1 MVASLQISLSLWA
14 FEVREQTA
22 PLLQWLL
29 VERATLA
36 GNIVRVQ
43 ERACAV
49 DRELET
55 AQMRLTQ
62 LQNEVALLQK
72 HKMKLH
78 QLLANEQ
85 ERLAAMDIA
94 TGVAYNDQV
103 APDALGTIRAHAV
116 EYEKRGNLKSFLAS
130 VLRNSAPTPL
140 NTHILLDM
148 TVEHFGLDLV
158 GKAERTAFKANT
170 LKRTL
175 YRLKQEGLV
184 EAIPA
189 STQTGVGLW
198 RWKTSLPPLPELPL
212 RMAA

>member
-1 MVASLQISLSLWA
+1 
-14 FEVREQTA
+14 
-22 PLLQWLL
+22 LLKWLL

-55 AQMRLTQ
+55 AQKRLTQ
-62 LQNEVALLQK
+62 LQNEVAQLQMY
-72 HKMKLH
+72 KMQLH
-78 QLLANEQ
+78 QFLASKN
-85 ERLAAMDIA
+85 ERLSAMDTA

-130 VLRNSAPTPL
+130 VLRDSAPTPL

-148 TVEHFGLDLV
+148 TVEHFGLYFV
-158 GKAERTAFKANT
+158 AKAERATFKANT

-175 YRLKQEGLV
+175 YQLKKEGLV

-189 STQTGVGLW
+189 STQTGAGQW

-212 RMAA
+212 RAAA